1 MVCPVCSSDSS
12 QFYLRVK
19 DFTVSTNYF
28 ELNRCSECAFIF
40 TKDPP
45 GKDAI
50 GKYYKSNEYISHTDS
65 SKGWMNKVYQLVRNF
80 TILQKIQLLK
90 KYTGLQ
96 SGNLLDYGCG
106 TGAFLQHAQHTGWEV
121 TGIEPDEIAMK
132 RASDLTGKQIYAP
145 HELAELPDTAFD
157 VITLWHVL
165 EHVHDLHATI
175 EQFKRILKKHG
186 ILVIAVPNHFS
197 WDAKYY
203 QAYWAA
209 YDVPRHLYHFD
220 PVTID
225 ILLSK
230 HGFNRK
236 AIKPMWFDSF
246 YVALLSE
253 KYKQGKTNPLVALF
267 IGLVSNIRAIF
278 QSGTCSSQIYIY
290 KRDFN

>member
-96 SGNLLDYGCG
+96 SGNLANDSLVVVNGDGTLKKVNAESLLQSGSQSFTATAGQSTFNVTNMPASASKVYVWRNGAKLVVTADYTTAAG
-106 TGAFLQHAQHTGWEV
+106 TV
-121 TGIEPDEIAMK
+121 TLKTAIASLVEAGDEIEVQWVK
-132 RASDLTGKQIYAP
+132 
-145 HELAELPDTAFD
+145 
-157 VITLWHVL
+157 
-165 EHVHDLHATI
+165 
-175 EQFKRILKKHG
+175 
-186 ILVIAVPNHFS
+186 
-197 WDAKYY
+197 
-203 QAYWAA
+203 
-209 YDVPRHLYHFD
+209 
-220 PVTID
+220 
-225 ILLSK
+225 
-230 HGFNRK
+230 
-236 AIKPMWFDSF
+236 
-246 YVALLSE
+246 
-253 KYKQGKTNPLVALF
+253 
-267 IGLVSNIRAIF
+267 
-278 QSGTCSSQIYIY
+278 
-290 KRDFN
+290 